1 MTQPRSRG
9 FSLLE
14 VLVALGI
21 MAIVLPGLA
30 GMFLGSKSSQV
41 GSFATEQASQLAE
54 GKLDS
59 LRWLGRAMLVPKT
72 TTPKNPPQDVG
83 TWSSYS
89 AVTLNGKA
97 ANWRW
102 KFDTTIGVA
111 RRAGVLSVEVSWKQG
126 KSDHSITL
134 QGGVL

>member
-1 MTQPRSRG
+1 MRKSRSRG

-21 MAIVLPGLA
+21 MAIVLPGLV
-30 GMFLGSKSSQV
+30 GMFLGSKNSQV
-41 GSFATEQASQLAE
+41 GSFAVEQATQLAE

-59 LRWLGRAMLVPKT
+59 LRWLGRAMLVPKQ

-83 TWSSYS
+83 TWSGYNSIS
-89 AVTLNGKA
+89 LNGKS

-102 KFDTTIGVA
+102 RFDTTSSVA
-111 RRAGVLSVEVSWKQG
+111 RRAGILSVEVSWKQG
-126 KSDHSITL
+126 TSDHAITL